1 MRAICMVLAVTALWV
16 SAARAADDIEPE
28 GATVQLMM
36 LRQKSVQEELKITP
50 ELAKKIADFTT
61 MEHEAFLKSLKL
73 GKAEQDAKFKE
84 LGEKNERF
92 LVDNLSAAQRK
103 RLGQITMQVTGLHQ
117 LMRPEIAKALDLTA
131 EQQATVKKMH
141 EEAAKEFKALIDAE
155 GADRNEKLAELR
167 AKIHEK
173 ITALL
178 TDKQKEIAKEM
189 VGERFK
195 GAIVIEQE
203 PAKDK

>member
-1 MRAICMVLAVTALWV
+1 MRAICMVLAVTAIWV

-28 GATVQLMM
+28 GATIQLMM

-50 ELAKKIADFTT
+50 ELAKKITDFTT
-61 MEHEAFLKSLKL
+61 MEHEEFLKSLKL
-73 GKAEQDAKFKE
+73 GKAEQEAKHKE

-92 LVDNLSAAQRK
+92 LVDNLSAPQRK
-103 RLGQITMQVTGLHQ
+103 RLGQITMQVTGLRQ

-141 EEAAKEFKALIDAE
+141 EEAAKEFKALIDADS
-155 GADRNEKLAELR
+155 ADRNEKLAELR